1 VDEFAII
8 QFLRQFQSKQ
18 KLFKLNRTH
27 DAAKSSSN
35 NFSETLQTIK
45 KDGNIFMQ
53 MVNLFDTTQLIV
65 TLAL

>member
-1 VDEFAII
+1 MDEFAII

-27 DAAKSSSN
+27 DAAKSSN